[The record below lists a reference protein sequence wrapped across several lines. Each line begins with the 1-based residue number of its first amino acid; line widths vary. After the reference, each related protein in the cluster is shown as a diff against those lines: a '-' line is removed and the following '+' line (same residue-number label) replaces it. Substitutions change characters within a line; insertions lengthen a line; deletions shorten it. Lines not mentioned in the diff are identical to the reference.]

1 MEVRGTVGPKE
12 AWNAGEITMAQAI
25 AQNKWAGTYQRRK
38 LKKRKGII
46 RMKYYKPTNPRTSA
60 QQYNR
65 FLFAAGVALWNTL
78 DTPKRNNYNLRAV
91 PFRLSGFC
99 LFQREWLAQF

>member
-12 AWNAGEITMAQAI
+12 QWNAGEISMAQAI
-25 AQNKWAGTYQRRK
+25 QLNPWSGTYQRRK
-38 LKKRKGII
+38 LKKRKGIV
-46 RMKYYKPTNPRTSA
+46 RMRYYKPTNPRTPA
-60 QQYNR
+60 QQYR
-65 FLFAAGVALWNTL
+65 RWLFASGVALWNVL
-78 DTPKRNNYNLRAV
+78 DNSLRANYNLRAK